1 MLPLTSDTGDTT
13 HISLARMNHRGLEK
27 QLFDEYY
34 CLCHILQYNSWQ
46 QCCQFFLALE
56 KLLRYSFVQ
65 RLNVIWPSLSR
76 IWRHFLLAGV
86 SLTPSVII
94 VSLILGSHSLLKLI
108 FQQTYSLFILPRW
121 CLGQGG
127 FLLSSGSGE
136 GPWSACSPLRVCL
149 SLI

>member
-1 MLPLTSDTGDTT
+1 MPPLTSDTGDTT

-65 RLNVIWPSLSR
+65 RLNVIWPSQSG
-76 IWRHFLLAGV
+76 IWRHFLCDSFGWSVSDSFGNNCLADSRFTLPAEIDFSADVFTVYPSKMV
-86 SLTPSVII
+86 SGT
-94 VSLILGSHSLLKLI
+94 
-108 FQQTYSLFILPRW
+108 R
-121 CLGQGG
+121 G
-127 FLLSSGSGE
+127 FLTLQWQWGGSLVCVLST
-136 GPWSACSPLRVCL
+136 
-149 SLI
+149 